1 MDRMTPDY
9 FNCQFQIGTD
19 QRCYLSQCENVS
31 LASPQRKLWVN
42 QACQPTLAQCCLT
55 QQAEG
60 LLTCPQSS
68 SPTPTNRHQSHCS
81 TLRGAQLKG
90 FPPHCTI
97 TICSRN
103 TGRDIVTVTR
113 TNTVSREKPAL
124 HHLSLLHQPVCPVE
138 NTSMCQQATSLSS
151 SQVGNTRWH
160 GRCSQTRMCNEAVMT
175 DGMRRLWRSVLDGG
189 HFG

>member
-1 MDRMTPDY
+1 MSSSNRLTLTMDQMIADY
-9 FNCQFQIGTD
+9 FNCQFQHRLESI
-19 QRCYLSQCENVS
+19 RSQCENVF

-55 QQAEG
+55 QQAEEQ
-60 LLTCPQSS
+60 LTCPQSS

-97 TICSRN
+97 TIYSRN
-103 TGRDIVTVTR
+103 TGRDIVTVTH

-124 HHLSLLHQPVCPVE
+124 HHLSLLHQPV
-138 NTSMCQQATSLSS
+138 
-151 SQVGNTRWH
+151 
-160 GRCSQTRMCNEAVMT
+160 
-175 DGMRRLWRSVLDGG
+175 
-189 HFG
+189 